1 MGYKD
6 VVEACAQT
14 LLTRASLIGSRT
26 NSGKILCILAEEL
39 RNGLWEK
46 VADVEGIDWQD
57 RPVPL
62 LLHCPLCN
70 TRHIDIG
77 EFATKSHHTHAC
89 QSCGHCWRPAI
100 VPTCGVQFLPACL
113 TGSPCYP
120 ATRGFKNV

>member
-62 LLHCPLCN
+62 LLP
-70 TRHIDIG
+70 G
-77 EFATKSHHTHAC
+77 FS
-89 QSCGHCWRPAI
+89 
-100 VPTCGVQFLPACL
+100 L

-120 ATRGFKNV
+120 PTRGIRAFRVP